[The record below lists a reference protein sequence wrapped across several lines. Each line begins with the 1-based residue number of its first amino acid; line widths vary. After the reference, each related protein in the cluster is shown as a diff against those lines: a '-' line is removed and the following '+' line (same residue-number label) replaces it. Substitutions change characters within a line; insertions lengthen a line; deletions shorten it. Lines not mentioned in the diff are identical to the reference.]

1 MRLSILTWACLATL
15 VGASAKGQPA
25 DSPTVPPTLAPSTVT
40 PQEPPPTS
48 SSGYPVSAAPPN
60 AGTFPEPTAPTTP
73 VYPPAPT
80 GYVYVPVP
88 ATPQANGSAPAP
100 PYPTIVYVPNTEAQA
115 YLPQDAQEQEPEPK
129 RIYDRRTIAF
139 GIAPLVLANVHLLDQ
154 PENRRVS
161 VANTGGKVHGEDR
174 QYPGFVGGDVA
185 LGVQFDVR
193 YNGWLGAEIDV
204 FYQNDRGR
212 GTVESKDFGSICYVP
227 VAGRVTNSTDYQ
239 MTIGQYAWHLPLL
252 FKLSIPGSATEVE
265 VEEEP
270 ARDHEVRHEPYGE
283 QPQARTGNGPVH
295 NARVQR
301 QPKKPRILRV
311 IRKSS
316 TTFAFGPELVFPEE
330 ATLQIEPAR
339 LKYPMRAKA
348 SPYVMYTGSV
358 GWERRLAN
366 SFDLRLLLSL
376 RGSYNPGPKNSV
388 QRRGEY
394 AVRDGAVEPI
404 AYYSEWRFQL
414 AATLGLGWFF

>member
-1 MRLSILTWACLATL
+1 
-15 VGASAKGQPA
+15 VGASAKGQSADLPA
-25 DSPTVPPTLAPSTVT
+25 SPAPATAPRPLAPVTVA
-40 PQEPPPTS
+40 QQQPPPA
-48 SSGYPVSAAPPN
+48 YPQAPP
-60 AGTFPEPTAPTTP
+60 
-73 VYPPAPT
+73 

-88 ATPQANGSAPAP
+88 ATPQANGSTPAQ
-100 PYPTIVYVPNTEAQA
+100 PYPAIVYAPDAEAQAQA

-227 VAGRVTNSTDYQ
+227 VAGRVTNSTAYQ